1 MQVKTGVTFANLI
14 KKILAEAHPRLTV
27 EEELSHSCLEM
38 VFVEQSKE
46 SLSEVDDKLP
56 YAHAVDDHDV
66 CKAFGQYVKFQVARQ
81 ESEPA
86 AVCNM
91 LETRIL
97 LCGVKN
103 MICDV

>member
-1 MQVKTGVTFANLI
+1 MQVKTGVTFANLF

-38 VFVEQSKE
+38 VFVGQSKE
-46 SLSEVDDKLP
+46 SLSEVDEKR
-56 YAHAVDDHDV
+56 HAVDDHDV

-81 ESEPA
+81 ESEP
-86 AVCNM
+86 VCNM
-91 LETRIL
+91 LKTRVL

>member
-1 MQVKTGVTFANLI
+1 MQVKTGVTFANLF

-38 VFVEQSKE
+38 VFVGQSKE

-56 YAHAVDDHDV
+56 CSDV

-81 ESEPA
+81 ESEP
-86 AVCNM
+86 VCNM
-91 LETRIL
+91 LETRVL